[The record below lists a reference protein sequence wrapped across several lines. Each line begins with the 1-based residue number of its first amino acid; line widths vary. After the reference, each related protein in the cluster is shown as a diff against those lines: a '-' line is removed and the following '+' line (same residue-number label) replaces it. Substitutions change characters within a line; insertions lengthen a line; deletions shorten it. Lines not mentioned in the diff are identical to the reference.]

1 MCMCVY
7 LSIFSKMW
15 VSTEAR
21 KCIWSPA
28 SGVPGICE
36 LSNRGDGK
44 WAWVLWKSRKCP
56 SRLNHL
62 SSPKGLYFTLFIHS
76 ALLFFLFALKIFP
89 KLLFSFQLAS
99 SFIMF
104 STMAF
109 LLGCRVPVCDQS
121 LFSLLLI
128 WNQTFSIS
136 MKILECVWTALARV
150 AKIIRLL

>member
-1 MCMCVY
+1 
-7 LSIFSKMW
+7 
-15 VSTEAR
+15 
-21 KCIWSPA
+21 
-28 SGVPGICE
+28 
-36 LSNRGDGK
+36 
-44 WAWVLWKSRKCP
+44 
-56 SRLNHL
+56 
-62 SSPKGLYFTLFIHS
+62 
-76 ALLFFLFALKIFP
+76 LKIFP